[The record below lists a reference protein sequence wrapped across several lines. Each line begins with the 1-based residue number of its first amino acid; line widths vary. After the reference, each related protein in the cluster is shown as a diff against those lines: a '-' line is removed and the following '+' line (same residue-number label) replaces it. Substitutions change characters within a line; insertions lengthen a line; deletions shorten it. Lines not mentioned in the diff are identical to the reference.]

1 MENSLKIKINN
12 LYNTKVD
19 GVQDLHYDAELVK
32 KIIQDDRFTFDEI
45 IDILIADNQ
54 LLDWTYNNDSCDDES
69 CDDESFIYNFMCNNG
84 KKLTSKHI
92 ERFFACDSSL
102 LPNDKGWLLLC
113 GGQSLS
119 LISEIANNLGIELS
133 TKYIL
138 GHLFVYDRGCVNL
151 FEFQN
156 MSEYIEDNQLQEAL
170 KLRTFDNDVLD
181 VILHKIIV
189 YGIYSS
195 EIIKYLC
202 IYQQLTK
209 DLVVKYKDY
218 LDWVSVSSYQEFDA
232 IEYIDYNF
240 FREIKDYMV
249 WNIYVSRNPVS
260 EKLYKLFADKLP
272 WDEFKKRQQVLI
284 DFKDVQLNI
293 SDLKKMHIDEYNKIF
308 CHKVVM
314 TPKLI
319 KLVRKYHKILLYR
332 NNNSNNNLLDKI
344 MLLLRCGSYFDK
356 KLRNEL
362 KTCGFQIEGDYVIGF
377 VQQECIQ
384 TINSRTYEHGLSK
397 SYTSRCEIIHSDIN
411 EDYEQN
417 IKVKVN
423 IHDIHSIDYYVW
435 PSNKIKQITTNKFEF
450 LY

>member
-1 MENSLKIKINN
+1 
-12 LYNTKVD
+12 
-19 GVQDLHYDAELVK
+19 
-32 KIIQDDRFTFDEI
+32 
-45 IDILIADNQ
+45 
-54 LLDWTYNNDSCDDES
+54 
-69 CDDESFIYNFMCNNG
+69 MCNNG

-92 ERFFACDSSL
+92 ERFFACDSRLS
-102 LPNDKGWLLLC
+102 PNDKGWLLLC

-156 MSEYIEDNQLQEAL
+156 MSEFIEDNQLQEAL

-189 YGIYSS
+189 DGVYSS
-195 EIIKYLC
+195 EFIKDLC

-249 WNIYVSRNPVS
+249 WNIYVNRNPVS
-260 EKLYKLFADKLP
+260 EKLYKLFADKLT

-293 SDLKKMHIDEYNKIF
+293 SDFKKMYIDEYNEIF

-332 NNNSNNNLLDKI
+332 DNSNNNLLDKI

-377 VQQECIQ
+377 IQQECLQ
-384 TINSRTYEHGLSK
+384 TINSRTYEHVLSK
-397 SYTSRCEIIHSDIN
+397 SYASRCEIIHSDID
-411 EDYEQN
+411 EDYKRN

-435 PSNKIKQITTNKFEF
+435 PSNKIKQITANKFEF
-450 LY
+450 IYD

>member
-1 MENSLKIKINN
+1 
-12 LYNTKVD
+12 
-19 GVQDLHYDAELVK
+19 
-32 KIIQDDRFTFDEI
+32 
-45 IDILIADNQ
+45 
-54 LLDWTYNNDSCDDES
+54 
-69 CDDESFIYNFMCNNG
+69 
-84 KKLTSKHI
+84 
-92 ERFFACDSSL
+92 
-102 LPNDKGWLLLC
+102 
-113 GGQSLS
+113 
-119 LISEIANNLGIELS
+119 
-133 TKYIL
+133 
-138 GHLFVYDRGCVNL
+138 
-151 FEFQN
+151 
-156 MSEYIEDNQLQEAL
+156 
-170 KLRTFDNDVLD
+170 
-181 VILHKIIV
+181 
-189 YGIYSS
+189 
-195 EIIKYLC
+195 LC

-249 WNIYVSRNPVS
+249 WKIYINRNPVS
-260 EKLYKLFADKLP
+260 EKLYKLFADKLT

-284 DFKDVQLNI
+284 DFKDVQLNN
-293 SDLKKMHIDEYNKIF
+293 SDFKKMHIDEYNEIF

-332 NNNSNNNLLDKI
+332 DNSNNNLLDKI
-344 MLLLRCGSYFDK
+344 MLLLRCDSYFDK

-377 VQQECIQ
+377 IQQECLQ

-397 SYTSRCEIIHSDIN
+397 SYASRCEIIHSDID
-411 EDYEQN
+411 EDYERN

-450 LY
+450 LF